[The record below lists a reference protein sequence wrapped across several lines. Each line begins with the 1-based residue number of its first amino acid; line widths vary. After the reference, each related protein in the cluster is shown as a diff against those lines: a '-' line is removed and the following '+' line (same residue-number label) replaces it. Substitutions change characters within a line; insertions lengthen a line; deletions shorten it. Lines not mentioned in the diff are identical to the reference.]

1 MRPWAFGLAVTL
13 SLCAHASAQTPLQGP
28 SPQSPPPSLAQTP
41 SAGSTPPRCEAA
53 ALAYLVGRPKSEI
66 PVPVDPS
73 HRRVAC
79 ATCPASQDYR
89 PDRTDILYDANTGL
103 ITAVTCG

>member
-13 SLCAHASAQTPLQGP
+13 SLCAHASAQTLQ
-28 SPQSPPPSLAQTP
+28 QSPPQQSQPPSPAQTP
-41 SAGSTPPRCEAA
+41 PAGPTSPRCEAA
-53 ALAYLVGRPKSEI
+53 ALAYLIGRPKSEI

-79 ATCPASQDYR
+79 ATCPVSQDYR

>member
-1 MRPWAFGLAVTL
+1 MGKAGLRPLALGLAVTL
-13 SLCAHASAQTPLQGP
+13 SLCARASAQTP
-28 SPQSPPPSLAQTP
+28 PQSPPPSLIQSPPAA
-41 SAGSTPPRCEAA
+41 SAAPRCEAA

-66 PVPVDPS
+66 PAPVDPS

-79 ATCPASQDYR
+79 TACPVSQDYR